1 MKIRITDLM
10 DYYRGEPVN
19 VDLPAACSET
29 SAPQGAKAWPQRRM
43 QRPLLIAAS
52 LILAVTAGIALPL
65 TLSRTAGGNAL
76 NDGAASVERV
86 LETLPPELPAIGAES
101 TLETA
106 MDSSVEDPQETP
118 GGSAQAPSD
127 LSAYLV
133 SGQMTWEEN
142 RRCYGNLF
150 CVGGSYYTMG
160 KSGPE
165 PIQLQNLNTT
175 VELSGTWELNIDYAV
190 IDGELAFRDLN
201 PADDASRPHV
211 ATAYP
216 VKGSTDTVML
226 MVARNLTKS
235 YNMGEPYDYKFL
247 YNIQTGEVTDPLSK
261 VTELY
266 DHGNV
271 TAVLFNDDFSRAI
284 VDVETESQVP
294 EDFITAGWG
303 DRRSYLCD
311 LTTGEMTP
319 VSELAAPHYAAA
331 GLSEDAMSENGCC
344 YFADRDTVLL
354 YEMQTISTGPEDFP
368 RYRYE
373 TRGWLFAL
381 NADTGACRYTRNDGI
396 LYPNRADGDDFS
408 VPYFHD
414 SIYDGSAYRILDS
427 STGTAY
433 YTLQGESGC
442 LLGMTW
448 DDEGSRRIWT
458 ASGGSM
464 ESFTAKGLYLVDDAQ
479 KGIVKISDQMDVVPE
494 DIQTV
499 KMVTEDW
506 FCLGTEGQVY
516 CYHIPENLS
525 MTPWTA
531 E

>member
-10 DYYRGEPVN
+10 DHYRGEPV
-19 VDLPAACSET
+19 DIDPAAISSET
-29 SAPQGAKAWPQRRM
+29 CAPQAAMSEPQRRM
-43 QRPLLIAAS
+43 QRPLLIAAV
-52 LILAVTAGIALPL
+52 LILVVTAGVALPL
-65 TLSRTAGGNAL
+65 TLSRTIGGNAL
-76 NDGAASVERV
+76 EDGATSVESA
-86 LETLPPELPAIGAES
+86 LETLPPELPITISES
-101 TLETA
+101 TLETD
-106 MDSSVEDPQETP
+106 MDSSEEGLRETP
-118 GGSAQAPSD
+118 ENSAQALSD
-127 LSAYLV
+127 LSAYMV

-142 RRCYGNLF
+142 HRCYGNIF
-150 CVGGSYYTMG
+150 YAGGSYYTMG
-160 KSGPE
+160 ESGPE

-175 VELSGTWELNIDYAV
+175 VELYGTWELNIDYVV
-190 IDGELAFRDLN
+190 INGELAFRDLN

-216 VKGSTDTVML
+216 VKGSVDTVML

-235 YNMGEPYDYKFL
+235 YNMEEPYDYKFL

-271 TAVLFNDDFSRAI
+271 TSVLFNDDFSRAI

-311 LTTGEMTP
+311 LTTGGMTP
-319 VSELAAPHYAAA
+319 VSELAAPHYAA

-354 YEMQTISTGPEDFP
+354 CEMQTISTGPEDFP
-368 RYRYE
+368 RYE

-427 STGTAY
+427 VTGTAY

-458 ASGGSM
+458 ASDESLGSFDVK
-464 ESFTAKGLYLVDDAQ
+464 SLYLVDDAK
-479 KGIVKISDQMDVVPE
+479 KGIVKISDQLDVMPE

-506 FCLGTEGQVY
+506 FCLAAAGEVY
-516 CYHIPENLS
+516 CYHIPEDLS